1 MKNAL
6 RIISVILAILIAVI
20 PFSSAFAAEEKLNY
34 LVLGDS
40 IGFGA
45 GIVNPDEACYGR
57 IVADTNGY
65 NYKNFSVNGYS
76 TDALLAHIK
85 LPTVKEAITE
95 ADIISLSI
103 GGNDFLTAN
112 MVQLCGEAAFLK
124 DYSTFDEISAKFY
137 ENYCKI
143 ISEIKD
149 LNPDAVILAQTL
161 YNPMYNAARSVYQA
175 GADRL
180 NAGYHRYL
188 KENPG
193 SIVIVDVGSAFEGH
207 EEYIANDCIHPNA
220 AGNVEIAKLVLKT
233 LKNLKLGE
241 KTTPVINNAGADNNL
256 IFGYKILLNAAVSYI
271 AFLAK
276 TVSPIISLFR

>member
-1 MKNAL
+1 MKKTVK
-6 RIISVILAILIAVI
+6 IISLILAVIIAAL
-20 PFSSAFAAEEKLNY
+20 PFTCSFATEKKLNY
-34 LVLGDS
+34 VVIGDS

-45 GIVNPDEACYGR
+45 GIVNPDEACYGK

-65 NYKNFSVNGYS
+65 NYKNLSVNGYN
-76 TDALLAHIK
+76 TDALLSHMK
-85 LPTVKEAITE
+85 LPSVKEAIEE

-103 GGNDFLTAN
+103 GGNDFLTSN
-112 MVQLCGEAAFLK
+112 MVKLCGEAAFLN
-124 DYSTFDEISAKFY
+124 DYSSFDEISEKFY

-143 ISEIKD
+143 ISEIKS

-161 YNPMYNAARSVYQA
+161 YNPMYNAARDIYQA

-180 NAGYHRYL
+180 NAGYRRYL
-188 KENPG
+188 KENPD
-193 SIVIVDVGSAFEGH
+193 SIVIVDVGKAFEGH

-220 AGNVEIAKLVLKT
+220 AGNVEIAKLVLRT

-256 IFGYKILLNAAVSYI
+256 IWGYKILLEAATNYI
-271 AFLAK
+271 MFIAK
-276 TVSPIISLFR
+276 TISPILTAII